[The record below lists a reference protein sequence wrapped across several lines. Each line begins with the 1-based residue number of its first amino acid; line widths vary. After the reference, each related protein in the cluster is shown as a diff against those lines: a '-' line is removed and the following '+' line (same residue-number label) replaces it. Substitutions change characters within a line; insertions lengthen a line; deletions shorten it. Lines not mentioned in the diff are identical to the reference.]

1 MPKPDATL
9 PLFPLNVV
17 LYPRAPLPLHIFEE
31 RYKKMVAAVLAGEGV
46 FGMVCAGKEGVARVG
61 CTAKIVKVI
70 KRYDDGRMDILTVGM
85 RRFRIDR
92 LVTDEA
98 YLQAQVSYFGD
109 AAAGGAGGRLV
120 ERCMDLY
127 REIYETTPGNL
138 PKADLEASSATVAS
152 FYFAYFSDLSLVRK
166 QQFLELTDPNARL
179 RELRKAFERRLREHK
194 EGRRRARLVEGNGHI
209 PPQ

>member
-1 MPKPDATL
+1 MPEPDATL

-17 LYPRAPLPLHIFEE
+17 LYPRAPLPLHIFED
-31 RYKKMVAAVLAGEGV
+31 RYKKMVAAVLDGEGV
-46 FGMVCAGKEGVARVG
+46 FGMVCAGKDGVARVG

-70 KRYDDGRMDILTVGM
+70 RRYDDGRMDILTVGM
-85 RRFRIDR
+85 RRFRIAR
-92 LVTDEA
+92 LLTDEA

-109 AAAGGAGGRLV
+109 DAAGSGGKLV
-120 ERCMDLY
+120 QRCMDLY

-138 PKADLEASSATVAS
+138 PKADLEGSSATVAS

-166 QQFLELTDPNARL
+166 QQFLELTDANARL
-179 RELRKAFERRLREHK
+179 RELRKAFEGRLREHK
-194 EGRRRARLVEGNGHI
+194 QSGRRARLVEGNGHI

>member
-1 MPKPDATL
+1 MPEPDATL

-31 RYKKMVAAVLAGEGV
+31 RYKEMVAAALDGEGV
-46 FGMVCAGKEGVARVG
+46 FGMVCAGKDGVARVG

-70 KRYDDGRMDILTVGM
+70 RRYDDGRMDILTVGM
-85 RRFRIDR
+85 RRFRIAR

-109 AAAGGAGGRLV
+109 DAAGTGGRLV
-120 ERCMDLY
+120 ARCMDLY
-127 REIYETTPGNL
+127 RRIYESTPGNL
-138 PKADLEASSATVAS
+138 PESDLQGCSATVAS
-152 FYFAYFSDLSLVRK
+152 FYLAYFSDLPLVRK
-166 QQFLELTDPNARL
+166 QQFLELTDPDARL
-179 RELRKAFERRLREHK
+179 RELRKAFETRLRE
-194 EGRRRARLVEGNGHI
+194 RRESLLRARRIEGNGHL

>member
-1 MPKPDATL
+1 MPEPDATL

-17 LYPRAPLPLHIFEE
+17 LYPRAPLPLHIFED
-31 RYKKMVAAVLAGEGV
+31 RYKQMVAAVLDGEGV
-46 FGMVCAGKEGVARVG
+46 FGMVCAGKDGVARVG

-70 KRYDDGRMDILTVGM
+70 RRYDDGRMDILTVGM
-85 RRFRIDR
+85 RRFRIAR
-92 LVTDEA
+92 LLTDEA

-109 AAAGGAGGRLV
+109 DAAGSGGKLV
-120 ERCMDLY
+120 QRCMALY
-127 REIYETTPGNL
+127 REIYDTTPGNL
-138 PKADLEASSATVAS
+138 PKADLEGSSATVAS

-194 EGRRRARLVEGNGHI
+194 QSGRRARLVEGNGHI

>member
-1 MPKPDATL
+1 MPDPDATV

-17 LYPRAPLPLHIFEE
+17 LYPRAPLPLHIFED
-31 RYKKMVAAVLAGEGV
+31 RYKQMVAAVLDGEGV

-70 KRYDDGRMDILTVGM
+70 RRYDDGRMDILTVGM
-85 RRFRIDR
+85 RRFRIAR

-109 AAAGGAGGRLV
+109 DAAGAAGKLV
-120 ERCMDLY
+120 ARCMDLY

-166 QQFLELTDPNARL
+166 QQFLELTDPNTRL
-179 RELRKAFERRLREHK
+179 RELRKAFERRLRERK
-194 EGRRRARLVEGNGHI
+194 ESRRRNRLVEGNGHI
-209 PPQ
+209 PPQP

>member
-1 MPKPDATL
+1 MPEPDATL

-17 LYPRAPLPLHIFEE
+17 LYPRAPLPLHIFED
-31 RYKKMVAAVLAGEGV
+31 RYKQMVAAVLDGEGV
-46 FGMVCAGKEGVARVG
+46 FGMVCAGKDGVARVG

-70 KRYDDGRMDILTVGM
+70 RRYDDGRMDILTVGM
-85 RRFRIDR
+85 RRFRIAR
-92 LVTDEA
+92 LLTDEA

-109 AAAGGAGGRLV
+109 DAAGSGGKLV
-120 ERCMDLY
+120 QRCMALY
-127 REIYETTPGNL
+127 REIYDTTPGNL
-138 PKADLEASSATVAS
+138 PKADLEGSSATVAS

-194 EGRRRARLVEGNGHI
+194 QSGLRARLVEGNGHI

>member
-1 MPKPDATL
+1 MPQPDATL

-17 LYPRAPLPLHIFEE
+17 LYPRAPLPLHIFED
-31 RYKKMVAAVLAGEGV
+31 RYKKMVAAVLDGEGV

-85 RRFRIDR
+85 RRFRIAR
-92 LVTDEA
+92 LLTDEV
-98 YLQAQVSYFGD
+98 YLQAQVSFFGD
-109 AAAGGAGGRLV
+109 AAADSGGKLV

-138 PKADLEASSATVAS
+138 PKADLEGSSATVAS

-166 QQFLELTDPNARL
+166 QQFLELTDSNERL
-179 RELRKAFERRLREHK
+179 RGLRKAFERRLREHK
-194 EGRRRARLVEGNGHI
+194 ASRRHARLVEGNGHI
-209 PPQ
+209 PPR

>member
-1 MPKPDATL
+1 MPEPETTL

-31 RYKKMVAAVLAGEGV
+31 RYKEMVATVLDGEGI

-61 CTAKIVKVI
+61 CTARIVKVLR
-70 KRYDDGRMDILTVGM
+70 RYDDGRMDILTVGM
-85 RRFRIDR
+85 RRFRIAR
-92 LVTDEA
+92 LLTDEA

-109 AAAGGAGGRLV
+109 EAAGSGGKLV
-120 ERCMDLY
+120 ARCLDLY
-127 REIYETTPGNL
+127 RKIYESTPGNL
-138 PKADLEASSATVAS
+138 PEEDLQESSATVAS

-166 QQFLELTDPNARL
+166 QQFLELTDPHVRL
-179 RELRKAFERRLREHK
+179 RDLRKAFEARLRERK
-194 EGRRRARLVEGNGHI
+194 QSRQRARLVEGNGHI